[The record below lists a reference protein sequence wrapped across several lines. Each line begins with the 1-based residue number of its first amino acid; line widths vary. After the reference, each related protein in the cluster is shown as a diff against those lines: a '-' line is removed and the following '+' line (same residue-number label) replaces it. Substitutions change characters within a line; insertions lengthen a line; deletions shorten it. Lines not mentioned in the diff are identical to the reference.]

1 MAKVRNFAGDRIK
14 RNREVLDAME
24 DPGPAANGGSG
35 SSSDLSAKEEGFR
48 NALDRRLGAEEYD
61 RLAAVGHQ
69 DPTEAGDYSA
79 KEVIAEFRNAKKGG
93 YSGVD
98 EGDNSVVD
106 YFKRLQE
113 EGATFNNKAQEYLGK
128 FGFDFTKPKTEVDET
143 AVENTVE
150 SFPESTEEPTDVSI
164 GISEPETVVSVPEY
178 TTEDYIP
185 NPGGIYANIGKQGD
199 MTTTIGD
206 NNTFGSGVQIGNDFS
221 TTIGGQSFGN
231 DNSFGLALNN
241 ERQRRASQ
249 GAFAAGVQGG
259 LNFG

>member
-24 DPGPAANGGSG
+24 DPGPAASGGSG

-61 RLAAVGHQ
+61 RLGAVGQQ

-106 YFKRLQE
+106 YFKKLQE
-113 EGATFNNKAQEYLGK
+113 EGFTHSVFGDTLIAGTVSKRGNKYAEVFAT
-128 FGFDFTKPKTEVDET
+128 
-143 AVENTVE
+143 
-150 SFPESTEEPTDVSI
+150 
-164 GISEPETVVSVPEY
+164 
-178 TTEDYIP
+178 
-185 NPGGIYANIGKQGD
+185 
-199 MTTTIGD
+199 
-206 NNTFGSGVQIGNDFS
+206 
-221 TTIGGQSFGN
+221 SFGWTRVFPMKKK
-231 DNSFGLALNN
+231 SEAHEGLSLQF
-241 ERQRRASQ
+241 QRDGMPLACIVDRSKEQVEGDFRRKCKEASC
-249 GAFAAGVQGG
+249 
-259 LNFG
+259 